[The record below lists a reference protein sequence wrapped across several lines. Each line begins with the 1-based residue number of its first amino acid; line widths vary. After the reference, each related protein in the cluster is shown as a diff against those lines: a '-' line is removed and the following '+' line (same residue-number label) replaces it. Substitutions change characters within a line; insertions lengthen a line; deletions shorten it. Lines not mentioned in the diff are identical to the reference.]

1 MKKSSNNQV
10 FEEISKDFEKLPLSD
25 EFKEENER
33 EKSKSKGKQ
42 KNSPLDISPARLRIK
57 YKFLRKQ
64 WRKFTD
70 RVKIGSGKAPI
81 EEPEWFTILNP
92 IFSDTM
98 GDMDAVSSPSDVLS
112 PVASSSSDEEGDN
125 DRPNTPNTSN
135 NQDRTEDSC
144 DSADEIS
151 SETSSSSCG
160 TKRKQKKPQLQMKP
174 CLKKRARS
182 QTQAIQDMAKTF
194 SALGEQQQKRSETM
208 VEAEKERQAEFFKF
222 QREQAELN
230 RQHELKMVEIIMK
243 LANPQPPVHYG
254 STQVGQQVQQP
265 TSHSYYNHTMA
276 TTFNQLPQVHPDPYE
291 MASPQTSHLTDLDQY
306 QQSASGNSWY

>member
-1 MKKSSNNQV
+1 MQC
-10 FEEISKDFEKLPLSD
+10 
-25 EFKEENER
+25 
-33 EKSKSKGKQ
+33 KSKGKQ

-70 RVKIGSGKAPI
+70 RVKMGSGKAPI

-98 GDMDAVSSPSDVLS
+98 GDMDAASSPSDVLS
-112 PVASSSSDEEGDN
+112 PTASSSSDEEGDN
-125 DRPNTPNTSN
+125 DRPNTSN
-135 NQDRTEDSC
+135 NQDRAEESC

-160 TKRKQKKPQLQMKP
+160 TKRKQKKPQLQVKP

-182 QTQAIQDMAKTF
+182 QTQAMQEMAKTF
-194 SALGEQQQKRSETM
+194 SALGEQQQKRSENM
-208 VEAEKERQAEFFKF
+208 VEAEKERQAEFFRF

-243 LANPQPPVHYG
+243 FTNPQPPVRYG
-254 STQVGQQVQQP
+254 STQVAQQVQQP
-265 TSHSYYNHTMA
+265 TSHSYYNHT
-276 TTFNQLPQVHPDPYE
+276 TTFNQLPQVHPDPSQ
-291 MASPQTSHLTDLDQY
+291 MASPQTNHLTDLDQY
-306 QQSASGNSWY
+306 QQPASGNSWY